1 MDGAKTQ
8 TGDGIVT
15 AIACI
20 VIGAALAVAT
30 TLLLRNVAVPDVT
43 AHMYWYLGRSA
54 GLVAFWLLF
63 LSVALGIAVSS
74 RIFDGMVHM
83 GWVYET
89 HKFLSIFVLC
99 TMVFHVAILL
109 PDPWAKFTLADMLVP
124 FESNYRPTAVALGII
139 TLYGSIII
147 TASFYLKGLIGQKG
161 WRNLHY
167 ATFALFVG
175 ALLHGLLAGTDSK
188 TPAVQVSYLASGA
201 LVLFLVFFRMLVT
214 RRAGATRRV
223 EQPRATVA
231 AR

>member
-1 MDGAKTQ
+1 MEGTSART
-8 TGDGIVT
+8 TGGILSG
-15 AIACI
+15 IACLT
-20 VIGAALAVAT
+20 IGAALASGTILVAREVSLPDIT
-30 TLLLRNVAVPDVT
+30 T
-43 AHMYWYLGRSA
+43 HMYWYLGRSA

-74 RIFDGMVHM
+74 RIFDGMVHR

-89 HKFLSIFVLC
+89 HKFLSIFVVLA
-99 TMVFHVAILL
+99 MVFHVAILL

-124 FESNYRPTAVALGII
+124 FESHYRPTAVALGIV

-188 TPAVQVSYLASGA
+188 TPAVQISYLVSGA

-214 RRAGATRRV
+214 RRAGAAARV
-223 EQPRATVA
+223 ERAEAAAVA
-231 AR
+231 R